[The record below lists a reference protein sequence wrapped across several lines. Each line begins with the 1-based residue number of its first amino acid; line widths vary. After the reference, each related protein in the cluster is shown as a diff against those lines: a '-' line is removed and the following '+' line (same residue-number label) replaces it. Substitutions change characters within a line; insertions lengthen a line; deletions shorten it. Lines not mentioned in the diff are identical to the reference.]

1 MSEVNDKV
9 YVCIV
14 CGHELTQPAYEN
26 APEDYQ
32 CPECGVGKED
42 YIAVDL

>member
-1 MSEVNDKV
+1 MSDTDNKV

-14 CGHELTQPAYEN
+14 CGHELTNKEYNE

-32 CPECGVGKED
+32 CPDCGVGKED
-42 YIAVDL
+42 YVPVDL

>member
-1 MSEVNDKV
+1 MD

-14 CGHELTQPAYEN
+14 CGHIHDEELEGNWDQL
-26 APEDYQ
+26 PEDFL

-42 YIAVDL
+42 YVLME

>member
-1 MSEVNDKV
+1 MSET

-14 CGHELTQPAYEN
+14 CGHIHDEDVEGVWNELPDNFE
-26 APEDYQ
+26 

-42 YIAVDL
+42 YEAI